1 MGWEGPRDEEGM
13 RENRARRQ
21 LPLFGSSRLVI
32 QPLVGHRHGWGSP
45 WKESRGAERLLLLL
59 GMAIVHELGWEQE
72 GWVLLGIQQQR
83 HLFELQ

>member
-1 MGWEGPRDEEGM
+1 MDMDMDGAG
-13 RENRARRQ
+13 
-21 LPLFGSSRLVI
+21 
-32 QPLVGHRHGWGSP
+32 P

-83 HLFELQ
+83 RLFELQ